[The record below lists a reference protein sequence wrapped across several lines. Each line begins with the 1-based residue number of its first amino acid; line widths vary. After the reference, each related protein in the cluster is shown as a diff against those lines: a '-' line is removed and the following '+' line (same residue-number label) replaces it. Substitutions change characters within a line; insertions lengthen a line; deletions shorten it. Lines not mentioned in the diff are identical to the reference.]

1 MQSRLEVSIKTQK
14 ICLYSVT
21 GLIDL
26 LKDRIRKRDEES
38 RRRRAADARLV
49 NAVTAR
55 PAKTV
60 YRVIQCQDSELTN
73 LVSTLSDGWEFVQ
86 LVSFHSVPS
95 FVYFLIQKPI

>member
-1 MQSRLEVSIKTQK
+1 MKLHSENRSL
-14 ICLYSVT
+14 CSVT

-49 NAVTAR
+49 SAVTAR